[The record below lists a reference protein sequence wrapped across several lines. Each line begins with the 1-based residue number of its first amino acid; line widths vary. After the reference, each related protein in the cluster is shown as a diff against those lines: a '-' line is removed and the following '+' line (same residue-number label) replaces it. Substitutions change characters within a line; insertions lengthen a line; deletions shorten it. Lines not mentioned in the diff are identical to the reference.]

1 MTQETGNQNRYL
13 DEVMSQTESVMRE
26 LAPRERQ
33 RVAGLHLAE
42 APAGIDYRIT
52 GFWRFKTVIVPPHV
66 YAVHTRRGREEP
78 LHIGLG
84 ISFGFDP
91 ARDSFLLIPAVV
103 QTLIIDAR
111 CISREKQGL
120 SVQAY
125 VQWMVDDIATAYR
138 KLDFSD
144 RVDPMRIVNVQLRE
158 QAKAVVQD
166 KVATMSLE
174 EVLSDKQPI
183 IEELTRRLR
192 QVTEGQTELGPE
204 SGLGLKIVTV
214 QIREAVVRSARLWD
228 NLQIPFRAEQ
238 ERIARLAELQA
249 RTQIESKSLETRTAA
264 ESATLAAESDLA
276 SRRAAVQREKF
287 DLERTETDRRVRL
300 NEESDRRLVGERVET
315 ERIKED
321 LELVAQLAAAE
332 REKTLAAEKIAILAT
347 NARLDEAR
355 AEAARLEAER
365 EITLAERRDQAA
377 GIRESRTISLFE
389 QRRRVE
395 NQISDEHLR
404 ALLIG
409 KLPEIAKLLPAPA
422 EMRTIAIDQG
432 NSSGAVAP
440 LLGFITSIQ
449 EILRGGATPAIAGET
464 PR

>member
-1 MTQETGNQNRYL
+1 
-13 DEVMSQTESVMRE
+13 
-26 LAPRERQ
+26 
-33 RVAGLHLAE
+33 
-42 APAGIDYRIT
+42 
-52 GFWRFKTVIVPPHV
+52 
-66 YAVHTRRGREEP
+66 
-78 LHIGLG
+78 
-84 ISFGFDP
+84 
-91 ARDSFLLIPAVV
+91 
-103 QTLIIDAR
+103 
-111 CISREKQGL
+111 
-120 SVQAY
+120 
-125 VQWMVDDIATAYR
+125 
-138 KLDFSD
+138 
-144 RVDPMRIVNVQLRE
+144 
-158 QAKAVVQD
+158 
-166 KVATMSLE
+166 
-174 EVLSDKQPI
+174 
-183 IEELTRRLR
+183 
-192 QVTEGQTELGPE
+192 
-204 SGLGLKIVTV
+204 
-214 QIREAVVRSARLWD
+214 
-228 NLQIPFRAEQ
+228 
-238 ERIARLAELQA
+238 LAELQA